1 MNKKQNSYSSPIGVY
16 DSGSGGLSVLKE
28 LKRILPNESFI
39 YFGDTKRM
47 PYGDKTSS
55 QLMSF
60 CINILDYFQKR
71 NVKAAISACNTSSAV
86 VLPNLKKTYP
96 FDIFGMIEPTSKY
109 IANLNFEKVGIIAT
123 AATIKTSAYK
133 ISIEQINNIIMR
145 IDTQYNYSINTI
157 PQQLAFINYAM
168 KNFEKIKKLNAPW
181 NEMKQDILN
190 RNGLFDN
197 KINEAE
203 YNFQPEYKRK

>member
-1 MNKKQNSYSSPIGVY
+1 MRLELDLAEK
-16 DSGSGGLSVLKE
+16 SG
-28 LKRILPNESFI
+28 N
-39 YFGDTKRM
+39 
-47 PYGDKTSS
+47 
-55 QLMSF
+55 
-60 CINILDYFQKR
+60 
-71 NVKAAISACNTSSAV
+71 
-86 VLPNLKKTYP
+86 
-96 FDIFGMIEPTSKY
+96 
-109 IANLNFEKVGIIAT
+109 
-123 AATIKTSAYK
+123 
-133 ISIEQINNIIMR
+133 IEQINNIIMR
-145 IDTQYNYSINTI
+145 IDTQYNYSLNTI